1 MSRLVHFFDK
11 KIYVERANTV
21 EHEEVKKEIAKK
33 LSKSEKKFIQ
43 DIEYGI
49 AASGSCLIS
58 DISRSL
64 NEDIKLKNTIERLC
78 DNLNS
83 FDDTE
88 TLYNNYIEE
97 IGDIYG
103 KEPVVLF
110 DDSDISKVYG
120 KKFEDLDD
128 VIDASSQDKKVT
140 KGYHV
145 CEATILTEKEN
156 QLISVYSQIYSCK
169 SKDFKSMNDYTF
181 KSIEAAKKVLN
192 RKFIGVF
199 DRGYDDN
206 KIIDYMDD
214 NYFVIRMND
223 RRVFL
228 FKGKKKNVY
237 EEAKK
242 RKGKIRMTLWFD
254 DNEEYEV
261 YISHTKVTLPHNGK
275 DYELVFCYGL
285 SEERPL
291 ILLTNRKIHSKDD
304 VIKVVRLYFSR
315 WRIEEYFRAK
325 KQEYKF
331 ENIRLRTLKGINNLN
346 LFLTIHLGHIN
357 KLAEEI
363 NRKLLSIKII
373 EASKSI
379 RNKVII
385 WMSQFARGIKKI
397 LSYAHTGIKEWQKI
411 EIRDKYKQLALKI

>member
-1 MSRLVHFFDK
+1 MNNFTT
-11 KIYVERANTV
+11 NTY
-21 EHEEVKKEIAKK
+21 EMKREILNFSEKIAKK

-325 KQEYKF
+325 KQEYEF
-331 ENIRLRTLKGINNLN
+331 ENIRLRTLKEINNLN
-346 LFLTIHLGHIN
+346 LFLTIHLGHMN

-385 WMSQFARGIKKI
+385 WMSQFARVIKKI

>member
-1 MSRLVHFFDK
+1 MNNFTT
-11 KIYVERANTV
+11 NTY
-21 EHEEVKKEIAKK
+21 EMKREILNFSEKIAKK

-128 VIDASSQDKKVT
+128 VMDASSQDKKVT

-145 CEATILTEKEN
+145 CEATILTEKEK

-181 KSIEAAKKVLN
+181 KSIETAKKVLN

-214 NYFVIRMND
+214 NYFIIRMND
-223 RRVFL
+223 RRNFL
-228 FKGKKKNVY
+228 FKGKKKNAY

-242 RKGKIRMTLWFD
+242 RKGKVRMTLWFD

-291 ILLTNRKIHSKDD
+291 ILLTNRKIHSKDN

>member
-1 MSRLVHFFDK
+1 MSNFTT
-11 KIYVERANTV
+11 NTY
-21 EHEEVKKEIAKK
+21 EMKREILNFSEKIAKK

-128 VIDASSQDKKVT
+128 VMDASSQDKKVT

-145 CEATILTEKEN
+145 CEATILTEKEK

-181 KSIEAAKKVLN
+181 KSIEAAQKVLN

-214 NYFVIRMND
+214 NYFIIRMND
-223 RRVFL
+223 RRNFL
-228 FKGKKKNVY
+228 FKGKKKNAY

-242 RKGKIRMTLWFD
+242 RKGKVRMTLWFD

>member
-1 MSRLVHFFDK
+1 MSNFTT
-11 KIYVERANTV
+11 NTY
-21 EHEEVKKEIAKK
+21 EMKREILNFSEKIAKK

-83 FDDTE
+83 FDDAE

-145 CEATILTEKEN
+145 CEATILTEKEK

-181 KSIEAAKKVLN
+181 KSIETAKKVLN

-214 NYFVIRMND
+214 NYFIIRMND
-223 RRVFL
+223 RRNFL
-228 FKGKKKNVY
+228 FKGKKKNAY

-242 RKGKIRMTLWFD
+242 RKGKVRMTLWFD

>member
-1 MSRLVHFFDK
+1 MSNFTT
-11 KIYVERANTV
+11 NTY
-21 EHEEVKKEIAKK
+21 EMKREILNFSEKIAKK

-128 VIDASSQDKKVT
+128 VMDASSQDKKVT

-169 SKDFKSMNDYTF
+169 SKGFKSMNDYTF

>member
-1 MSRLVHFFDK
+1 MNNFTT
-11 KIYVERANTV
+11 NTY
-21 EHEEVKKEIAKK
+21 EMKREILNFSEKIAKK

-83 FDDTE
+83 FEDTE

-145 CEATILTEKEN
+145 CVATILTEKEN

>member
-1 MSRLVHFFDK
+1 MNNFTTNTYEMKREILNFSK
-11 KIYVERANTV
+11 K
-21 EHEEVKKEIAKK
+21 IAKK

-214 NYFVIRMND
+214 NYFIIRMND
-223 RRVFL
+223 RRNFL
-228 FKGKKKNVY
+228 FKGKKKNAY

-242 RKGKIRMTLWFD
+242 RKGKVRMTLWFD

>member
-1 MSRLVHFFDK
+1 MNNFTT
-11 KIYVERANTV
+11 NTY
-21 EHEEVKKEIAKK
+21 EMKREILNFSEKIAKK

-88 TLYNNYIEE
+88 TLYNNFIEE

-181 KSIEAAKKVLN
+181 KSIKAAKKVLN

>member
-1 MSRLVHFFDK
+1 MNNFTANTYEMKREIMNFCK
-11 KIYVERANTV
+11 KISRGVNKPIT
-21 EHEEVKKEIAKK
+21 
-33 LSKSEKKFIQ
+33 KFIK

-49 AASGSCLIS
+49 ASSGSCLIS
-58 DISRSL
+58 NISRSL
-64 NEDIKLKNTIERLC
+64 NENIKLKNTIERLC

-88 TLYNNYIEE
+88 TLYNNYIEK

-291 ILLTNRKIHSKDD
+291 ILLTNRKIHNKDD

>member
-1 MSRLVHFFDK
+1 MNNFTT
-11 KIYVERANTV
+11 NTY
-21 EHEEVKKEIAKK
+21 EMKREILNFSEKIAKK

-181 KSIEAAKKVLN
+181 KSIETAKKVLN

-214 NYFVIRMND
+214 NYFIIRMND
-223 RRVFL
+223 RRNFL
-228 FKGKKKNVY
+228 FKGKKKNAY

-242 RKGKIRMTLWFD
+242 RKGKVRMTLWFD

-261 YISHTKVTLPHNGK
+261 YISHTKVTLPYNGK

>member
-1 MSRLVHFFDK
+1 MNNFTT
-11 KIYVERANTV
+11 NTY
-21 EHEEVKKEIAKK
+21 EMKREILNFSEKIAKK

-145 CEATILTEKEN
+145 CEAKILTEKEN

>member
-1 MSRLVHFFDK
+1 MNNFTTNTYEMKREILNFSK
-11 KIYVERANTV
+11 KN
-21 EHEEVKKEIAKK
+21 KKK

-120 KKFEDLDD
+120 KKFEDLDE

-237 EEAKK
+237 EEDKK

>member
-1 MSRLVHFFDK
+1 MNNFTT
-11 KIYVERANTV
+11 NTY
-21 EHEEVKKEIAKK
+21 EMKREILNFSEKIAKK

-128 VIDASSQDKKVT
+128 VIDASSQAKKVT

-145 CEATILTEKEN
+145 CEATILTEKEK

-181 KSIEAAKKVLN
+181 KSIETAKKVLN

-228 FKGKKKNVY
+228 FKGKKKNAY

-242 RKGKIRMTLWFD
+242 RKGKVRMTLWFD

-285 SEERPL
+285 SEEKPL

>member
-1 MSRLVHFFDK
+1 MNNFTT
-11 KIYVERANTV
+11 NTY
-21 EHEEVKKEIAKK
+21 EMKREILNFSEKIAKK

-83 FDDTE
+83 FDDAE

-128 VIDASSQDKKVT
+128 VMDASSQDKKVT

-145 CEATILTEKEN
+145 CEATILTEKEK

-181 KSIEAAKKVLN
+181 KSIETAKKVLN

-214 NYFVIRMND
+214 NYFIIRMND
-223 RRVFL
+223 RRNFL
-228 FKGKKKNVY
+228 FKGKKKNAY

-242 RKGKIRMTLWFD
+242 RKGKVRMTLWFD

-325 KQEYKF
+325 KQEYEF

-346 LFLTIHLGHIN
+346 LFLTIHLGHISL
-357 KLAEEI
+357 LAEEV
-363 NRKLLSIKII
+363 NKKLLSIKIV
-373 EASKSI
+373 ESSKSL
-379 RNKVII
+379 RGKII
-385 WMSQFARGIKKI
+385 VWMSQFARGIKNI
-397 LSYAHTGIKEWQKI
+397 LAYAHTGIIKWQKI
-411 EIRDKYKQLALKI
+411 EIREKYKKLSLKL

>member
-1 MSRLVHFFDK
+1 M
-11 KIYVERANTV
+11 IYGLIASSSCYIS
-21 EHEEVKKEIAKK
+21 EIA
-33 LSKSEKKFIQ
+33 
-43 DIEYGI
+43 
-49 AASGSCLIS
+49 
-58 DISRSL
+58 RSL

-128 VIDASSQDKKVT
+128 VMDASSQDKKVT

-397 LSYAHTGIKEWQKI
+397 LSYAHTGIKEWQDI
-411 EIRDKYKQLALKI
+411 EQRPEYKQLQLKL

>member
-1 MSRLVHFFDK
+1 M
-11 KIYVERANTV
+11 
-21 EHEEVKKEIAKK
+21 
-33 LSKSEKKFIQ
+33 
-43 DIEYGI
+43 YGI

-411 EIRDKYKQLALKI
+411 EIRDKYKQLVLKI

>member
-1 MSRLVHFFDK
+1 MNNFTT
-11 KIYVERANTV
+11 NTY
-21 EHEEVKKEIAKK
+21 EMKREILNFSEKIAKK

-128 VIDASSQDKKVT
+128 VMDASSQDKKVT

-145 CEATILTEKEN
+145 CEATILTEKEK

-181 KSIEAAKKVLN
+181 KSIETAKKVLN

-214 NYFVIRMND
+214 NYFIIRMND
-223 RRVFL
+223 RRNFL
-228 FKGKKKNVY
+228 FKGKKKNAY

-261 YISHTKVTLPHNGK
+261 YISHTKVTLPYNGK
-275 DYELVFCYGL
+275 DYELVFCYEL

-291 ILLTNRKIHSKDD
+291 ILLTNRKIHSKDN

-325 KQEYKF
+325 KQEYEF

>member
-1 MSRLVHFFDK
+1 MKREILNFSEK
-11 KIYVERANTV
+11 
-21 EHEEVKKEIAKK
+21 IAKK

>member
-1 MSRLVHFFDK
+1 MNNFTTNTYEMKR
-11 KIYVERANTV
+11 KILNFSE
-21 EHEEVKKEIAKK
+21 KIAKK

-128 VIDASSQDKKVT
+128 VMDASSQDKKVT

-181 KSIEAAKKVLN
+181 KSIETAKKVLN

-214 NYFVIRMND
+214 NYFIIRMND
-223 RRVFL
+223 RRNFL
-228 FKGKKKNVY
+228 FKGKKKNAY

-242 RKGKIRMTLWFD
+242 RKGKVRMTLWFD

>member
-1 MSRLVHFFDK
+1 MNNFTT
-11 KIYVERANTV
+11 NTY
-21 EHEEVKKEIAKK
+21 EMKREILNFSEKIAKK

-83 FDDTE
+83 FDDAE

-128 VIDASSQDKKVT
+128 VMDASSQDKKVT

-145 CEATILTEKEN
+145 CEATILTEKEK

-181 KSIEAAKKVLN
+181 KSIETAKKVLN